1 MAVAEN
7 ASQNFENTTTVV
19 SSEGSNAENDL
30 EKSKPRNDFVENK
43 SDQKEKPAATNFSVD
58 TGNYKAQMGQ
68 MANGFDSNG
77 VKSQQMGLVK
87 STGVGSDGGYE
98 MANGLVVRN
107 GEDESE
113 NFKREM
119 SDMRDLE
126 ELLSKLNPLAE
137 EFVPPSLANNHGYF
151 GAGGFGYANNF
162 VLTNFGNANGL
173 MSRRV
178 CFFVFAV
185 FFRGCLVAEKMDDK

>member
-1 MAVAEN
+1 MIMAVVEN
-7 ASQNFENTTTVV
+7 ASQNFENTTNVV
-19 SSEGSNAENDL
+19 LLEGSNAENHL

-43 SDQKEKPAATNFSVD
+43 SDQKDKPVATNFSVD

-87 STGVGSDGGYE
+87 STGVGFDGGYE
-98 MANGLVVRN
+98 MANGLV
-107 GEDESE
+107 G
-113 NFKREM
+113 M

-126 ELLSKLNPLAE
+126 ELLSKNTLAK
-137 EFVPPSLANNHGYF
+137 EFVPPSPTNNHGYF
-151 GAGGFGYANNF
+151 GAGGVGYANNV
-162 VLTNFGNANGL
+162 VLTNFGNDNGL

-178 CFFVFAV
+178 TQADVKLFFDS
-185 FFRGCLVAEKMDDK
+185 LSS